1 MRMGRGEG
9 HGDVTVCRS
18 FYSKVL
24 LALIFLVGLRVLRTL
39 GWIPW
44 IQCSLKGLFDRLRSL
59 VLNIRST
66 LGVC

>member
-1 MRMGRGEG
+1 MVRGELFCYG
-9 HGDVTVCRS
+9 WGGKRHRDVTVCRS

-44 IQCSLKGLFDRLRSL
+44 I
-59 VLNIRST
+59 
-66 LGVC
+66 